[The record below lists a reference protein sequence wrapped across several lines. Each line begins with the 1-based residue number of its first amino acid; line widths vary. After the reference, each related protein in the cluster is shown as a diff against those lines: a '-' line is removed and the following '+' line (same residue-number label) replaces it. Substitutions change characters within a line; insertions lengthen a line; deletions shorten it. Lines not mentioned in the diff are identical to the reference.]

1 MEFWIVINKMTPS
14 SQGLV
19 EKCSELALQRNLSP
33 KVLCFED
40 DRFENQA
47 AVRDELLAR
56 YIQLPPEAIVF
67 ERSHFFADVA
77 PAFAA
82 IIGKGITADCTELEW
97 SDEHGLLQIRPTY
110 GGRKIAVNR
119 SVSTPYIATVR
130 QGVFGKRGLGLNDSA
145 LETLETARL
154 VFSGGLGLRTK
165 ENFEKLSMLAKV
177 CGAKLGASRAAVA
190 AGFADYNHQVG
201 QTGVS
206 VRPEVYV
213 AFGISGAVQHLSGIL
228 GSEKI
233 IAVNTDPKAAIFDYA
248 DYSLIAD
255 AEEVITTLLG
265 NI

>member
-14 SQGLV
+14 AHGLV
-19 EKCSELALQRNLSP
+19 EKCSELALQRGLIP

-40 DRFENQA
+40 DRFENQT
-47 AVRDELLAR
+47 AVRDELVAG
-56 YIQLPPEAIVF
+56 YIQSPPEAIVF
-67 ERSHFFADVA
+67 ERSSFFADVA

-82 IIGKGITADCTELEW
+82 LIGKGITADCTELEW
-97 SDEHGLLQIRPTY
+97 SEEYGLLQIRPTY

-119 SVSTPYIATVR
+119 SVSKPYIATVR
-130 QGVFGKRGLGLNDSA
+130 QGVFGKRGLAVEDTA

-165 ENFEKLSMLAKV
+165 ENFDKLALLAEK

-206 VRPEVYV
+206 VRPEIYV

-233 IAVNTDPKAAIFDYA
+233 FAVNTDPKAPIIDYA
-248 DYSLIAD
+248 DYTLIAD
-255 AEEVITTLLG
+255 AGEVIDALL
-265 NI
+265 NSI

>member
-1 MEFWIVINKMTPS
+1 MEFWIVINRMTPS
-14 SQGLV
+14 ARGLV
-19 EKCSELALQRNLSP
+19 EKCTELALQHNLVP
-33 KVLCFED
+33 KIL
-40 DRFENQA
+40 RFENDSFENQSS
-47 AVRDELLAR
+47 VRDELVAR
-56 YIQLPPEAIVF
+56 YIQAQPEAIVF
-67 ERSHFFADVA
+67 ERSPFFADVA

-97 SDEHGLLQIRPTY
+97 SEEHGLLQIRPTY
-110 GGRKIAVNR
+110 GGRKIAVNC
-119 SVSTPYIATVR
+119 SVSKPYIATVR
-130 QGVFGKRGLGLNDSA
+130 QGVFGKRGLDVGDSA

-165 ENFEKLSMLAKV
+165 ENFGKLALLAEA

-206 VRPEVYV
+206 IRPEIYV

-233 IAVNTDPKAAIFDYA
+233 FAVNTDSKAPIMDYA
-248 DYSLIAD
+248 DYALIAD
-255 AEEVITTLLG
+255 AGEVLDALLKKF
-265 NI
+265 